1 MPHFLFHFPAD
12 HAPSAPRRDSLCV
25 FALCMAAIFGA
36 PAKCL
41 AQDFAPSWT
50 FNAGG
55 GLAPALGAA
64 RNTLDTGW
72 NFHAGLGFVLKPLPP
87 PDNKTTLLLTAN
99 FMYDQL
105 DVKSAAL
112 QEARI
117 LNPTNIGLLEATS
130 GKARFYS
137 TTVDPTI
144 RIPVSNAIG
153 VYMFGGFGWFRRKL
167 EFNGTSAQGALL
179 QPGNPSVFG
188 TGGSSGAWDVG
199 GGVNYRL
206 SREHGHWMLY
216 AEARILH
223 GLAINKHTTLVP
235 ISAGIRW

>member
-1 MPHFLFHFPAD
+1 MPHFHFHFPAD
-12 HAPSAPRRDSLCV
+12 HVPSAQRRDSLCV

-105 DVKSAAL
+105 DVKPAAL

-117 LNPTNIGLLEATS
+117 LNPTNIGLLEA
-130 GKARFYS
+130 
-137 TTVDPTI
+137 D
-144 RIPVSNAIG
+144 
-153 VYMFGGFGWFRRKL
+153 RK
-167 EFNGTSAQGALL
+167 
-179 QPGNPSVFG
+179 SV
-188 TGGSSGAWDVG
+188 V
-199 GGVNYRL
+199 
-206 SREHGHWMLY
+206 
-216 AEARILH
+216 
-223 GLAINKHTTLVP
+223 
-235 ISAGIRW
+235 